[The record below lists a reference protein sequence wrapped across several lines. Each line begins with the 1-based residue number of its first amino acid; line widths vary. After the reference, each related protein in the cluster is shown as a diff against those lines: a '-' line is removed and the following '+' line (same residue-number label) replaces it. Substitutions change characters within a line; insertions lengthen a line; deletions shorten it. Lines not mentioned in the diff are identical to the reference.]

1 MIEAGSGLW
10 RAPLSRHA
18 SPAQRGLALNPA
30 LSPSG
35 LPSGLSK
42 PSLLSLLLNNKQVHT
57 KPPFGAPA
65 WGQGGRGVLLSSLS
79 PPGQDACLRT
89 CPLGVSAGLGASP
102 GTSDIPRDLQAPLL
116 SRLGLPQALLFPGSH
131 TTKQHQQLAQL
142 HRKHHPCLFMS
153 LPSSEPQA

>member
-65 WGQGGRGVLLSSLS
+65 WGQGGRGVLLCPHSLLQARMPASGPALWGS
-79 PPGQDACLRT
+79 PLALGRVLGPLTSPET
-89 CPLGVSAGLGASP
+89 CKPLCSAGSASP
-102 GTSDIPRDLQAPLL
+102 KPCSSQVAT
-116 SRLGLPQALLFPGSH
+116 PQNLTPAVGS
-131 TTKQHQQLAQL
+131 A
-142 HRKHHPCLFMS
+142 
-153 LPSSEPQA
+153 SS